1 MITLKCNLKVKITFL
16 TTGITNPSEAL
27 LVGRIIAIKI
37 ISTEVLAYRQLG
49 VYSAQGLV
57 SA

>member
-1 MITLKCNLKVKITFL
+1 MIKCNLKVKITFL